1 MKSRGILRVA
11 FCVFAFSGAAC
22 QNKPCREIQ
31 AERMAQ
37 KKAEEKVS
45 PGVVS
50 SVSEKAATSTTP
62 TGGKMPN
69 GAKSSNQAGQLRVK
83 VYKADGSLQCG
94 MGKKIT
100 LEDMEKE
107 LKGIQVFSR
116 SNQNDGLM
124 RIQVCGAPTGQS
136 NVYEISRSDLE
147 KALKAGFKEW
157 TQD

>member
-1 MKSRGILRVA
+1 MRSRGFFLVAILTI
-11 FCVFAFSGAAC
+11 AFSGVAC

-31 AERMAQ
+31 AEKVAQ
-37 KKAEEKVS
+37 KKTEENA
-45 PGVVS
+45 
-50 SVSEKAATSTTP
+50 SVSVTEKASTSTTP

-69 GAKSSNQAGQLRVK
+69 SANSSNQAGQLRVK
-83 VYKADGSLQCG
+83 VYKPDGSLQCG
-94 MGKKIT
+94 MGKKT
-100 LEDMEKE
+100 ALEEMEKE
-107 LKGIQVFSR
+107 LKGLQVFGR

-136 NVYEISRSDLE
+136 NVYEISRSDLG

>member
-1 MKSRGILRVA
+1 MSLKSIFFPMSLSMVWI
-11 FCVFAFSGAAC
+11 FVLFFVSGC

-31 AERMAQ
+31 ADKAAQ
-37 KKAEEKVS
+37 KKAEEKIS
-45 PGVVS
+45 G
-50 SVSEKAATSTTP
+50 AATAKGAIGETP
-62 TGGKMPN
+62 TGGKMSN
-69 GAKSSNQAGQLRVK
+69 QSNQAGQLRVK
-83 VYKADGSLQCG
+83 VHKPDGSLQCG
-94 MGKKIT
+94 MGKKIA
-100 LEDMEKE
+100 LEEMEKE

-157 TQD
+157 TQE